1 MERVPTDAVDS
12 TEAVEGVHLS
22 ILAGGEAMNVQHFVI
37 EPGAT
42 VPEHSHH
49 HEQAGYITQGTL
61 TFLVDGEEIEVDADD
76 SYSIPG
82 DEPHAA
88 ENRGDV
94 PVTGVDI
101 FSPPRENPDWQQ

>member
-1 MERVPTDAVDS
+1 MERVPTEAVES
-12 TEAVEGVHLS
+12 TEAVDGVHLS
-22 ILAGGEAMNVQHFVI
+22 ILAGGEQMNVQHFDI

-49 HEQAGYITQGTL
+49 HEQAGLITQGTL
-61 TFLVDGEEIEVDADD
+61 TFLVDGEEIAVSEGD

-94 PVTGVDI
+94 PVKGVDI
-101 FSPPRENPDWQQ
+101 FSPPRENPDWQE